1 MKIPFA
7 AVPATS
13 KTQPWCLLE
22 LNGDLYMPPSSGSSG
37 LVTKE
42 GLRLVISDGKNLDPK
57 EIGKTELG
65 RLRFSEGGESVLTVG
80 SHEMK
85 GKRKKLGNKVAII
98 KKRKGKEG
106 SVEYVVVGSVE
117 EKLTFE
123 EYPKLII
130 RKQEN

>member
-1 MKIPFA
+1 M
-7 AVPATS
+7 
-13 KTQPWCLLE
+13 
-22 LNGDLYMPPSSGSSG
+22 
-37 LVTKE
+37 
-42 GLRLVISDGKNLDPK
+42 VISDGKNLDPK